1 MASVP
6 SQLRVD
12 AELVRGLLQ
21 AQQPQLAD
29 QTLVEVGDGWVNCVF
44 RLGSDYAVRLPRR
57 EEAAALMAKEQQ
69 WLPVLTAGLPTATS
83 VPLYCG
89 IPQEP
94 YPYPW
99 SISAWYDGLDVSLQP
114 RGRNLTLAVPL
125 AQFLNAFHTP
135 APEDYPANPLVGG
148 PLAARDPAVQERLH
162 AGMVP
167 HAARIGELW
176 AEAVEVPGW
185 NSAPVW
191 LHGDLHPANLIAGNG
206 TLQAIIDFGDLTA
219 GDPAAD
225 LAAAWLVFE
234 PAGRRAFRSALDTRY
249 DADPY
254 LWLRAR
260 GWALCMA
267 SNLLAG
273 ARRHPGL
280 YLVGSETL
288 MEILTDDLSWL

>member
-1 MASVP
+1 MP
-6 SQLRVD
+6 TSQLRVD

-21 AQQPQLAD
+21 AQQPQLAHHP
-29 QTLVEVGDGWVNCVF
+29 LAEVGDGWVNHVF

-57 EEAAALMAKEQQ
+57 EDAAALMAKEQQ

-89 IPQEP
+89 VPQEP
-94 YPYPW
+94 YPFPW
-99 SISAWYDGLDVSLQP
+99 SISAWYGGLDVSLQP
-114 RGRNLTLAVPL
+114 RGRNVALAVPL
-125 AQFLNAFHTP
+125 AQFLNAFHIP
-135 APEDYPANPLVGG
+135 APQDYPRNPVVGG
-148 PLAARDPAVQERLH
+148 PLASRDTAVQERLH

-167 HAARIGELW
+167 HAARVGELW

-185 NSAPVW
+185 TSDPVW

-234 PAGRRAFRSALDTRY
+234 RAGRRAFRNALGSQY
-249 DADPY
+249 DADPAV
-254 LWLRAR
+254 WLRAR

-273 ARRHPGL
+273 AHRHPGL

>member
-6 SQLRVD
+6 SRLRVD

-29 QTLVEVGDGWVNCVF
+29 LRLVEVGDGWANHVF

-57 EEAAALMAKEQQ
+57 DEAAAVMAKEQQ

-83 VPLYCG
+83 VPVFAG
-89 IPQEP
+89 VPQEP

-99 SISAWYDGLDVSLQP
+99 SISAWYDGLDVAQQP
-114 RGRNLTLAVPL
+114 RGRNVTLAVPL
-125 AQFLNAFHTP
+125 AEFLNAFHTTAP
-135 APEDYPANPLVGG
+135 ADYPRNPLAGG
-148 PLAARDPAVQERLH
+148 PLASRDAAVQERLH

-167 HAARIGELW
+167 HAARVAELW
-176 AEAVEVPGW
+176 AEALQLPGW
-185 NSAPVW
+185 NSDPVW
-191 LHGDLHPANLIAGNG
+191 LHGDLHPANLIAGHG
-206 TLQAIIDFGDLTA
+206 TLQAVIDFGDLTA

-234 PAGRRAFRSALDTRY
+234 PAGRRAFRSALGARY
-249 DADPY
+249 DVDPY

-273 ARRHPGL
+273 AQRHPGL

>member
-1 MASVP
+1 MPA

-12 AELVRGLLQ
+12 AELVRGLLH

-29 QTLVEVGDGWVNCVF
+29 QPLAEVGDGWVNHVF
-44 RLGSDYAVRLPRR
+44 RLGREFAVRLPRR
-57 EEAAALMAKEQQ
+57 QEAAALMAKEQQ
-69 WLPVLTAGLPTATS
+69 WLPMLTAGLPTATS
-83 VPLYCG
+83 VPVYCG
-89 IPQEP
+89 APQEP

-114 RGRNLTLAVPL
+114 RGRNLGLAAPL
-125 AQFLNAFHTP
+125 AEFLNAFHTP
-135 APEDYPANPLVGG
+135 APPDYPRNPAVGG
-148 PLAARDPAVQERLH
+148 PLASRDAAVQERLH

-167 HAARIGELW
+167 RAARVGELW
-176 AEAVEVPGW
+176 AEAVAVPGW
-185 NSAPVW
+185 NSDPVW

-206 TLQAIIDFGDLTA
+206 TLQAVIDFGDLTA

-225 LAAAWLVFE
+225 LASAWLVFE
-234 PAGRRAFRSALDTRY
+234 PAGRRAFRSALGPRY

-267 SNLLAG
+267 SNLLA
-273 ARRHPGL
+273 AAPNHPGL

>member
-57 EEAAALMAKEQQ
+57 EEAAVLMAKEQQ

-89 IPQEP
+89 LPQEP

-114 RGRNLTLAVPL
+114 RGRNLALAAPL

-135 APEDYPANPLVGG
+135 APEDYPPNPLVGG

>member
-1 MASVP
+1 M
-6 SQLRVD
+6 L
-12 AELVRGLLQ
+12 
-21 AQQPQLAD
+21 
-29 QTLVEVGDGWVNCVF
+29 EVGDGWVNYVF

-89 IPQEP
+89 LPQEP

-114 RGRNLTLAVPL
+114 RGRNLALAAPL
-125 AQFLNAFHTP
+125 ARFLNAFHTP
-135 APEDYPANPLVGG
+135 APEDYPRKPRGGRAAGITGCGG
-148 PLAARDPAVQERLH
+148 PGTAACRDGAPRGPDSGSSGPRPWSARLELGAGLAARGPAPGQPDCRKREHSRPSSTSATSPPVTRPLTLPQ
-162 AGMVP
+162 
-167 HAARIGELW
+167 
-176 AEAVEVPGW
+176 PGW
-185 NSAPVW
+185 CSSRQGGVPSAVRWTP
-191 LHGDLHPANLIAGNG
+191 G
-206 TLQAIIDFGDLTA
+206 TTPIHT
-219 GDPAAD
+219 
-225 LAAAWLVFE
+225 V
-234 PAGRRAFRSALDTRY
+234 
-249 DADPY
+249 
-254 LWLRAR
+254 WLRAR

>member
-21 AQQPQLAD
+21 AQQPQLAY

-89 IPQEP
+89 LPQEP

-114 RGRNLTLAVPL
+114 RGRNLALAAPL

>member
-1 MASVP
+1 
-6 SQLRVD
+6 VD
-12 AELVRGLLQ
+12 AEVVRGLLQ
-21 AQQPQLAD
+21 AQQPHLA
-29 QTLVEVGDGWVNCVF
+29 QHPLIEVGDGWVNHIF
-44 RLGSDYAVRLPRR
+44 RLGSDFAVRLPRR
-57 EEAAALMAKEQQ
+57 EEAALLMAKEQQ
-69 WLPVLTAGLPTATS
+69 WLPVLAEGLPTATS
-83 VPLYCG
+83 VPVYCG
-89 IPQEP
+89 APQEP

-99 SISAWYDGLDVSLQP
+99 SISTWYDGLDVSLQP
-114 RGRNLTLAVPL
+114 RGRNVSLAVPL
-125 AQFLNAFHTP
+125 AGFLNAFHTA
-135 APEDYPANPLVGG
+135 APPDFPRNAVVGG
-148 PLAARDPAVQERLH
+148 PLASRDAAVQERLRS
-162 AGMVP
+162 GMVP
-167 HAARIGELW
+167 HAARVAELW
-176 AEAVEVPGW
+176 AEALDVPGW
-185 NSAPVW
+185 NSEPVW

-234 PAGRRAFRSALDTRY
+234 PAGRRAFRSALGTQY
-249 DADPY
+249 DADPAI
-254 LWLRAR
+254 WLRAR

>member
-1 MASVP
+1 MP
-6 SQLRVD
+6 TSQLRVD

-29 QTLVEVGDGWVNCVF
+29 QPLVEVGEGWANHLF
-44 RLGSDYAVRLPRR
+44 RLGSEFAVRLPRR

-69 WLPVLTAGLPTATS
+69 WLPMLTAGLPTATS
-83 VPLYCG
+83 VPVYCG
-89 IPQEP
+89 APQEP

-114 RGRNLTLAVPL
+114 RGRNLGLAAPL
-125 AQFLNAFHTP
+125 AEFLNAFHTP
-135 APEDYPANPLVGG
+135 APPDYPRNPVVGG
-148 PLAARDPAVQERLH
+148 PLASRDAAVQERLH

-167 HAARIGELW
+167 RAARVGELW
-176 AEAVEVPGW
+176 AEALAVPGW
-185 NSAPVW
+185 NSDPVW

-206 TLQAIIDFGDLTA
+206 TLQAVIDFGDLTA

-234 PAGRRAFRSALDTRY
+234 PAGRRAFRSALGARY

-273 ARRHPGL
+273 AQRHPGL

>member
-1 MASVP
+1 
-6 SQLRVD
+6 VD

-89 IPQEP
+89 LPQEP

-114 RGRNLTLAVPL
+114 RGRNLALAAPL

-148 PLAARDPAVQERLH
+148 PLASRDPAVQERLH

>member
-1 MASVP
+1 MSSVP

-12 AELVRGLLQ
+12 AELVRGLLRT
-21 AQQPQLAD
+21 QQPQLAD
-29 QTLVEVGDGWVNCVF
+29 HPLVEVGEGWVNHVF
-44 RLGSDYAVRLPRR
+44 RLGSDFAVRLPRR
-57 EEAAALMAKEQQ
+57 QDAAALMAKEQR
-69 WLPVLTAGLPTATS
+69 WLPALAAGLPTATS
-83 VPLYCG
+83 APVFAG
-89 IPQEP
+89 VPQEP

-99 SISAWYDGLDVSLQP
+99 SISTWFDGLDVSLQP
-114 RGRNLTLAVPL
+114 RGRNVALAAPL
-125 AQFLNAFHTP
+125 AEFLNAFHKP
-135 APEDYPANPLVGG
+135 APEDYPRNPMVGG
-148 PLAARDPAVQERLH
+148 PLSSQDTAVQERLH

-176 AEAVEVPGW
+176 TEALEAPAW
-185 NSAPVW
+185 NSDPVW

-234 PAGRRAFRSALDTRY
+234 PAGRRAFRAALGTRY

-254 LWLRAR
+254 VWLRAR

-267 SNLLAG
+267 SNLLA
-273 ARRHPGL
+273 AAQRHPGL

>member
-1 MASVP
+1 MP
-6 SQLRVD
+6 TSQLRVD
-12 AELVRGLLQ
+12 AQLVRGLLQ
-21 AQQPQLAD
+21 TQQPQLAH
-29 QTLVEVGDGWVNCVF
+29 QPLAEIGDGWVNHVF
-44 RLGSDYAVRLPRR
+44 RLGSGYAVRLPRR
-57 EEAAALMAKEQQ
+57 DEAAALMAKEQQ
-69 WLPVLTAGLPTATS
+69 WLPQLAAGLPTPTS

-89 IPQEP
+89 VPQEP

-99 SISAWYDGLDVSLQP
+99 SISAWYDGLDVSVQP
-114 RGRNLTLAVPL
+114 RGRNLALAVPL
-125 AQFLNAFHTP
+125 AQFLLALHMP
-135 APEDYPANPLVGG
+135 APEDYPRNEFVGG
-148 PLAARDPAVQERLH
+148 PLASRDAAVQERLH

-176 AEAVEVPGW
+176 AEAVELPGW
-185 NSAPVW
+185 NADPVW

-206 TLQAIIDFGDLTA
+206 TLRAVIDFGDLTA

-234 PAGRRAFRSALDTRY
+234 PAGRRAFREALGTRY
-249 DADPY
+249 DADPA

-273 ARRHPGL
+273 AQRHPGL

>member
-1 MASVP
+1 MSSVP

-12 AELVRGLLQ
+12 AELVRGLLRS
-21 AQQPQLAD
+21 QQPQLAD
-29 QTLVEVGDGWVNCVF
+29 HPLVEVGDGWVNHVF
-44 RLGSDYAVRLPRR
+44 RLGSEFAVRLPRR
-57 EEAAALMAKEQQ
+57 EEAARLMAKEQQ
-69 WLPVLTAGLPTATS
+69 WLPVLAEGLPTATS
-83 VPLYCG
+83 VPVYAG
-89 IPQEP
+89 VPQEP

-114 RGRNLTLAVPL
+114 RGRNLDLAAPL
-125 AQFLNAFHTP
+125 AEFLSAFHTP
-135 APEDYPANPLVGG
+135 APEDYPRNPLVGG
-148 PLAARDPAVQERLH
+148 PLASRDSAVQERLH

-167 HAARIGELW
+167 HAARVGELW

-185 NSAPVW
+185 NSDPVW

-206 TLQAIIDFGDLTA
+206 TLRAIIDFGDLTA

-234 PAGRRAFRSALDTRY
+234 PAGRRAFRSALGTRY

-254 LWLRAR
+254 VWLRAR

-267 SNLLAG
+267 SNLLA
-273 ARRHPGL
+273 ARHHPGL

-288 MEILTDDLSWL
+288 MEILTDDLTWL